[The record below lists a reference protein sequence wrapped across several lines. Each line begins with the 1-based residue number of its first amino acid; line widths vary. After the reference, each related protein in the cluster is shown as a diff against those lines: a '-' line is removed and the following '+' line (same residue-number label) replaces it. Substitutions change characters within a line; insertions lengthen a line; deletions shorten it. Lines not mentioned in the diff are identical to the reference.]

1 MYNYVMLMGKVKEI
15 KDEMVVNKRVT
26 HLVISCARP
35 FKNVDGVRE
44 TDDIDVRLC
53 EFLADIVKEKV
64 AIDETIT
71 VKGRLCQSN
80 HPGLCYVI
88 GEQIVSMQGE
98 DER

>member
-26 HLVISCARP
+26 HLVISCVRP
-35 FKNVDGVRE
+35 FMNAEGVRE

-53 EFLADIVKEKV
+53 EFMADAVKERTS
-64 AIDETIT
+64 IGETIT

>member
-15 KDEMVVNKRVT
+15 KEEMIVNKRVT
-26 HLVISCARP
+26 HLVISCVRP
-35 FKNVDGVRE
+35 FMNADGVRE

-53 EFLADIVKEKV
+53 EFLADIVKERV

>member
-15 KDEMVVNKRVT
+15 KEEMIVNKRVT
-26 HLVISCARP
+26 HLVISCVRP
-35 FKNVDGVRE
+35 FMNADGVRE

-53 EFLADIVKEKV
+53 EFLADTVKERV

-80 HPGLCYVI
+80 HPSLCYVV
-88 GEQIVSMQGE
+88 GERIIWMQGE
-98 DER
+98 DEE

>member
-1 MYNYVMLMGKVKEI
+1 MYNYVMLIGKVKEI
-15 KDEMVVNKRVT
+15 KDEMIVNKRVT
-26 HLVISCARP
+26 HLVISCVRP
-35 FKNVDGVRE
+35 FMNAEGVRE

-53 EFLADIVKEKV
+53 EFMADTVKERTS
-64 AIDETIT
+64 IGETIT

-80 HPGLCYVI
+80 HPSLCYVI